1 MNDEWFFERT
11 ADSPAR
17 IERIARVLVA
27 ILQAG
32 RYCAALA
39 PRQLTDLLTFEHNG
53 PAAWCMNAGQRLAQC
68 RLAAT
73 RFADDAKGL
82 AAPHLKGHPVERPNR
97 AHFHTEGVT
106 HRKIARQG
114 IDL

>member
-1 MNDEWFFERT
+1 MNDEWLFQRT

-53 PAAWCMNAGQRLAQC
+53 TAAWCMNAGQRLAQC
-68 RLAAT
+68 RIADT
-73 RFADDAKGL
+73 RFADDAKRL
-82 AAPHLKGHPVERPNR
+82 AENHLAGHTVASPRR
-97 AHFHTEGVT
+97 AAFH
-106 HRKIARQG
+106 
-114 IDL
+114 